1 MVGIAKQHHK
11 LVCACRLQVNRM
23 DVAINIDYTMDAL
36 RSYFVRSAKE
46 AHSKGTYLDLDAA
59 NPESTLPADYQ
70 PLEVQLEAIE
80 AFHSW
85 WFGKLQSFKVALS
98 EIPDP

>member
-1 MVGIAKQHHK
+1 ME
-11 LVCACRLQVNRM
+11 
-23 DVAINIDYTMDAL
+23 VAINIDYAMDAL

-46 AHSKGTYLDLDAA
+46 AHNKGTYLDLDAV
-59 NPESTLPADYQ
+59 NPESTLPNDYQ

-85 WFGKLQSFKVALS
+85 WSGKLQSFKVNHSKALQLHLHR
-98 EIPDP
+98 